1 MPHQVNNRITPRTQS
16 IQRSST
22 TRTAWVNEPNLPECH
37 AKKQW
42 RVKLMKQQDSDKFE
56 IEICF
61 YDRGGKQRLM
71 RFDNGSRSDTDRI
84 RRELLS
90 RNARLPED
98 KPNAMAFTQE
108 LVRQTPTIP
117 VTVCRSPGFCD
128 GRNGFVMPYK
138 RYGSARGKYLW
149 DSNVP
154 KEFGKIKGDLDDY
167 RRGVLGLAL
176 KSPYLSL
183 AIMIGLAGV
192 LPDYVEHRTNERLLT
207 ETATFHFAA
216 ATSMGKTTL
225 ARAVQSVF
233 GSPEIDNDY
242 DGSDAGIAEQA
253 HFRNNLAL
261 VIDDTDYK
269 DDGPA
274 ELLAAIRKHAQRIA
288 SGRYRTLS
296 SRGGK
301 PNLLRW
307 SLNGVST
314 GPKTVARLAKDL
326 GRGRQGDRV
335 RVMDIKLET
344 SGGLFGS
351 LTTADGAPP
360 GDSAKLVAALEK
372 HLTNAHG
379 VLFDAFITHL
389 LEQDLTGRTKELFHE
404 FVDAVVTSSNG
415 LEGRFAKKFAILYAA
430 GVIANEAGFLGW
442 PEDWPMRAVR
452 SCYEN
457 SVRQRDPDRVSL
469 LRSCKRLVTKRTVLF
484 PKMDMRRGHYSEW
497 TDDQIGFR
505 KTSGEKPVYY
515 LARER
520 AHLADQDSSSI
531 ASVLFGRLKE
541 MKFIEPGPNATSS
554 DPFRV
559 QSPSGK
565 IVKVRFWRLDM
576 RKLAKWAFPEGLPKT
591 QTSDR
596 RESAVAG

>member
-1 MPHQVNNRITPRTQS
+1 MPHQARNRLPS
-16 IQRSST
+16 LVHPIQRSST
-22 TRTAWVNEPNLPECH
+22 TRVAWVNEPSLPECRPD
-37 AKKQW
+37 KQW
-42 RVKLMKQQDSDKFE
+42 RLKLLKRQDSDKFE
-56 IEICF
+56 IEVGF
-61 YDRGGKQRLM
+61 YDRGGDPQLTQI
-71 RFDNGSRSDTDRI
+71 DNGSRSDTDRI
-84 RRELLS
+84 RKELLS

-98 KPNAMAFTQE
+98 RRRAMAFTQE
-108 LVRQTPTIP
+108 LIRQTPTVP
-117 VTVCRSPGFCD
+117 VIVCRSPGFCND
-128 GRNGFVMPYK
+128 GNGFVMPYK
-138 RYGSARGKYLW
+138 RYGSAVDRYLW
-149 DSNVP
+149 DSTVP
-154 KEFGKIKGDLDDY
+154 KEFGEIEGDLDEY
-167 RRGVLGLAL
+167 RRGVLRLAL
-176 KSPYLSL
+176 RSPYLSL

-192 LPDYVEHRTNERLLT
+192 LPDYVEHKTKERLLT
-207 ETATFHFAA
+207 ETAIFHFAA
-216 ATSMGKTTL
+216 ATSMGKTNL

-253 HFRNNLAL
+253 YFRNNLAL

-274 ELLAAIRKHAQRIA
+274 ELFAAIRKHAQRIP

-326 GRGRQGDRV
+326 GKGRHGDQV
-335 RVMDIKLET
+335 RVMDIKLENR
-344 SGGLFGS
+344 GGLFGS
-351 LTTADGAPP
+351 LTTANGAPP

-372 HLTNAHG
+372 HLPTAHG

-389 LEQDLTGRTKELFHE
+389 LEQDLTERVKELFYE

-415 LEGRFAKKFAILYAA
+415 LEKRFAKKFAILYAA
-430 GVIANEAGFLGW
+430 GAIANEAGYLGW

-457 SVRQRDPDRVSL
+457 SVEQRDPDRVFL
-469 LRSCKRLVTKRTVLF
+469 LRSCKRLVIKRAELF
-484 PKMDMRRGHYSEW
+484 PKMDPRRGRYSEW

-505 KTSGEKPVYY
+505 KTSGEQTVYY

-531 ASVLFGRLKE
+531 AAALFGRLKE
-541 MKFIEPGPNATSS
+541 MTFIESGPNATSS

-559 QSPSGK
+559 RSPSGK

-576 RKLAKWAFPEGLPKT
+576 RKLAKWAFPEGVPKT
-591 QTSDR
+591 HTSVR
-596 RESAVAG
+596 RKSTVAG